1 MTGLRTTLPRLNAE
15 EFTENIPGLI
25 FAMFMALCGYAIW
38 TQFKPISALMW
49 SFLIGIA
56 ASNILEIPDKVS
68 KGLGYSSSSLLKL
81 SIALL
86 GLVTSASV
94 WLVVGV
100 GVINAIVIV
109 LFAFIT
115 SIILG
120 KRLGIS
126 NRLAILI
133 GVGTSICGA
142 SAIAAVAPAI
152 GAKEEEIGIAISGI
166 TLFGLIS
173 MFLYPYLFTNTA
185 VFDWFLG
192 NPMVYAIWV
201 GSGVH
206 ESAQVLV
213 AASTL
218 SPEYMQPALIIK
230 SIRIFM
236 IAPIVLASTFY
247 LNRLESEKG
256 KLTARVSVP
265 LFAIVFLVNSLVSA
279 GLSSVINPAFHGA
292 WIIAKTAL
300 KSSIIPFLLSIAFAG
315 VGSKVRFSDIAKVGL
330 KPFGFAALMSIMTG
344 VVALGMAVFIAPYI
358 A

>member
-1 MTGLRTTLPRLNAE
+1 MCGLRNDLPRFNAE
-15 EFTENIPGLI
+15 EFAENIPGLI
-25 FAMFMALCGYAIW
+25 FAMLMALCGYAIW
-38 TQFKPISALMW
+38 TLFKPISALMW
-49 SFLIGIA
+49 SFMFGIA
-56 ASNILEIPDKVS
+56 VSNTLEIPDRVR
-68 KGLGYSSSSLLKL
+68 KGLGYSSSSLLKV

-86 GLVTSASV
+86 GLVTSASI
-94 WLVVGV
+94 WLEVGIGAV
-100 GVINAIVIV
+100 NALVIV
-109 LFAFIT
+109 LFSFIT
-115 SIILG
+115 SITLG

-173 MFLYPYLFTNTA
+173 MFLYPYLFTNTS

-218 SPEYMQPALIIK
+218 SPDYMQPALIIK

-236 IAPIVLASTFY
+236 IAPIVVASTFY
-247 LNRLESEKG
+247 LNRAESKEG
-256 KLTARVSVP
+256 GLTAKVSVP
-265 LFAIVFLVNSLVSA
+265 LFAIVFLINSLISA
-279 GLSSVINPAFHGA
+279 GLNSVTNPAFHGA
-292 WIIAKTAL
+292 WTLA
-300 KSSIIPFLLSIAFAG
+300 
-315 VGSKVRFSDIAKVGL
+315 
-330 KPFGFAALMSIMTG
+330 
-344 VVALGMAVFIAPYI
+344 
-358 A
+358 

>member
-1 MTGLRTTLPRLNAE
+1 MLKYNAE
-15 EFTENIPGLI
+15 EFAENIPGLI

-49 SFLIGIA
+49 SFMFGIA
-56 ASNILEIPDKVS
+56 VSNTLEIPDRVR
-68 KGLGYSSSSLLKL
+68 KGLGYSSSDLLKV

-94 WLVVGV
+94 WLEVGI
-100 GVINAIVIV
+100 GAANALVIV
-109 LFAFIT
+109 LFSFIT
-115 SIILG
+115 SITLG
-120 KRLGIS
+120 KSIGIS

-173 MFLYPYLFTNTA
+173 MFLYPYLFTNTV

-218 SPEYMQPALIIK
+218 SPDYMQPALIIK

-236 IAPIVLASTFY
+236 IAPVVLASTFY
-247 LNRLESEKG
+247 LNREESKDG
-256 KLTARVSVP
+256 RLTAKISIP
-265 LFAIVFLVNSLVSA
+265 LFAIVFLANSLISA
-279 GLSSVINPAFHGA
+279 GLNSVTNPAFHGA
-292 WIIAKTAL
+292 WTLAQTVL
-300 KSSIIPFLLSIAFAG
+300 KSRIIPFLLSIAFAG
-315 VGSKVRFSDIAKVGL
+315 VGSKIRFSDIAKVGW
-330 KPFGFAALMSIMTG
+330 KPFGFAALMSIIAGAM
-344 VVALGMAVFIAPYI
+344 ALGMAVFIAPYI

>member
-1 MTGLRTTLPRLNAE
+1 MGTTLKFDTE
-15 EFTENIPGLI
+15 EFAENIPGLI

-49 SFLIGIA
+49 SFMFGIA
-56 ASNILEIPDKVS
+56 VSNTLEIPDRVR
-68 KGLGYSSSSLLKL
+68 KGLGYSSSNLLKV

-94 WLVVGV
+94 WLEVGIGAV
-100 GVINAIVIV
+100 NALVIV
-109 LFAFIT
+109 LFSFIT
-115 SIILG
+115 SITLG
-120 KRLGIS
+120 KRIGIS
-126 NRLAILI
+126 KRLAILI

-152 GAKEEEIGIAISGI
+152 RAKEEEIGIAISGI

-173 MFLYPYLFTNTA
+173 MFLYPYLFSNTV

-218 SPEYMQPALIIK
+218 SPDYMQPALIIK

-236 IAPIVLASTFY
+236 IAPVVLASTFY
-247 LNRLESEKG
+247 LNREESKEG
-256 KLTARVSVP
+256 KLTAKISIP
-265 LFAIVFLVNSLVSA
+265 LFAIIFLVNSLISA
-279 GLSSVINPAFHGA
+279 GLNSVTNPAFQGA
-292 WIIAKTAL
+292 WTLTQTGL

-315 VGSKVRFSDIAKVGL
+315 VGSKVRFSNISKVGW
-330 KPFGFAALMSIMTG
+330 KPFGFAALMSIIAG
-344 VVALGMAVFIAPYI
+344 AVALGMAVFIAPYI

>member
-1 MTGLRTTLPRLNAE
+1 MPRFNAE
-15 EFTENIPGLI
+15 EFAENIPGLV

-38 TQFKPISALMW
+38 TQFKPISSLMW
-49 SFLIGIA
+49 SFMIGIA
-56 ASNILEIPDKVS
+56 TSNILELPDNVRM
-68 KGLGYSSSSLLKL
+68 GLGYSSSSLLKVA
-81 SIALL
+81 IALL

-94 WLVVGV
+94 WFEVGV
-100 GVINAIVIV
+100 GAFNAIVIV

-115 SIILG
+115 SLALG

-142 SAIAAVAPAI
+142 SAIAATAPAI

-185 VFDWFLG
+185 VFDWLLG

-247 LNRLESEKG
+247 LNRAEEG
-256 KLTARVSVP
+256 KLTAKVSLP
-265 LFAIVFLVNSLVSA
+265 LFAIVFLVNSLISA
-279 GLSSVINPAFHGA
+279 GLNTVANPVFHGA
-292 WIIAKTAL
+292 WVIVKAGL

-315 VGSKVRFSDIAKVGL
+315 VGSKVRFSDIAKVGW
-330 KPFGFAALMSIMTG
+330 KPFGFAALMSIMAG

>member
-1 MTGLRTTLPRLNAE
+1 MSNLVNATLGFNTE
-15 EFTENIPGLI
+15 EFAENIPGLV
-25 FAMFMALCGYAIW
+25 FAMFMALGGYAIW
-38 TQFKPISALMW
+38 TLFKPISALMW
-49 SFLIGIA
+49 SFMFGIA
-56 ASNILEIPDKVS
+56 VSNTLEIPDRVS
-68 KGLGYSSSSLLKL
+68 KGLGYSSSSLLKI

-94 WLVVGV
+94 WFEVGIGAV
-100 GVINAIVIV
+100 NAIVIV

-115 SIILG
+115 SLTLG

-173 MFLYPYLFTNTA
+173 MFLYPYLFTNTV

-247 LNRLESEKG
+247 LNRADSNEG
-256 KLTARVSVP
+256 KLTAKVSVP
-265 LFAIVFLVNSLVSA
+265 LFAIVFLVNSLISA
-279 GLSSVINPAFHGA
+279 GLNTVTNPAFHGA
-292 WIIAKTAL
+292 WIIVKTGL

-315 VGSKVRFSDIAKVGL
+315 VGSKVRFKDIAKVGW
-330 KPFGFAALMSIMTG
+330 KPFGFAALMSIMAG
-344 VVALGMAVFIAPYI
+344 AVALGMAVFIAPYI

>member
-1 MTGLRTTLPRLNAE
+1 MLKDNAE
-15 EFTENIPGLI
+15 EFAENIPGLI

-49 SFLIGIA
+49 SFMFGIA
-56 ASNILEIPDKVS
+56 VSNTLEIPDRVR
-68 KGLGYSSSSLLKL
+68 KGLGYSSSDLLKV

-94 WLVVGV
+94 WLEVGI
-100 GVINAIVIV
+100 GAANALVIV
-109 LFAFIT
+109 LFSFIT
-115 SIILG
+115 SITLG
-120 KRLGIS
+120 KRIGIS

-152 GAKEEEIGIAISGI
+152 GAKKEEIGIAISGI

-173 MFLYPYLFTNTA
+173 MFLYPYLFTNTV

-218 SPEYMQPALIIK
+218 SPDYMQPALIIK

-236 IAPIVLASTFY
+236 IAPVVLASTFY
-247 LNRLESEKG
+247 LNREESKDG
-256 KLTARVSVP
+256 RLTTKISIP
-265 LFAIVFLVNSLVSA
+265 LFAIIFLANSLISA
-279 GLSSVINPAFHGA
+279 GLNSVTNTSFHGTWTLA
-292 WIIAKTAL
+292 QTVL

-315 VGSKVRFSDIAKVGL
+315 VGSKIRFSDIAKVGW
-330 KPFGFAALMSIMTG
+330 KPFGFAALMSIIAG
-344 VVALGMAVFIAPYI
+344 SVALGMAVFIAPYI

>member
-1 MTGLRTTLPRLNAE
+1 VSPTSKFNTE
-15 EFTENIPGLI
+15 EFSENIPGLI
-25 FAMFMALCGYAIW
+25 FAMVMALGGYAIW
-38 TQFKPISALMW
+38 TLFKPISALMW
-49 SFLIGIA
+49 SFMFGIA
-56 ASNILEIPDKVS
+56 VSNTLEIPERVT
-68 KGLGYSSSSLLKL
+68 KGLGYSSSSLLKI

-94 WLVVGV
+94 WLEVGIGAV
-100 GVINAIVIV
+100 NAIVIV

-115 SIILG
+115 SLTLG

-142 SAIAAVAPAI
+142 SAI

-173 MFLYPYLFTNTA
+173 MFLYPYLFTNTV

-192 NPMVYAIWV
+192 NPNVYAIWV

-236 IAPIVLASTFY
+236 IAPIILASTFY
-247 LNRLESEKG
+247 LNRAESEEG
-256 KLTARVSVP
+256 KLTTKVSVP
-265 LFAIVFLVNSLVSA
+265 LFAIVFIANSLISA
-279 GLSSVINPAFHGA
+279 GLNTVTNPAFQGA
-292 WIIAKTAL
+292 WALVQTGL
-300 KSSIIPFLLSIAFAG
+300 KSTVIPFLLSIAFAG
-315 VGSKVRFSDIAKVGL
+315 VGSKVRFSDIAKVGW
-330 KPFGFAALMSIMTG
+330 KPFGFAALMSIMAG
-344 VVALGMAVFIAPYI
+344 AVALGMAVFIAPYI

>member
-1 MTGLRTTLPRLNAE
+1 VSKLVSATSKFNTE
-15 EFTENIPGLI
+15 EFSENIPGLI
-25 FAMFMALCGYAIW
+25 FAMAMALCGYAIW
-38 TQFKPISALMW
+38 TLFKPISALMW
-49 SFLIGIA
+49 SFMFGIA
-56 ASNILEIPDKVS
+56 VSNTLEIPERVS
-68 KGLGYSSSSLLKL
+68 KGLGYSSSSLLKI

-94 WLVVGV
+94 WLEVGIGAV
-100 GVINAIVIV
+100 NAIVIV

-115 SIILG
+115 SLTLG

-173 MFLYPYLFTNTA
+173 MFLYPYLFTNTV

-192 NPMVYAIWV
+192 NPNVYAIWV

-236 IAPIVLASTFY
+236 IAPIILASTFY
-247 LNRLESEKG
+247 LNRAESEEG
-256 KLTARVSVP
+256 KLTAKVSVP
-265 LFAIVFLVNSLVSA
+265 LFAIVFLANSLISA
-279 GLSSVINPAFHGA
+279 GLNTVTNPAFQGSWA
-292 WIIAKTAL
+292 LVQTGL
-300 KSSIIPFLLSIAFAG
+300 KSTVIPFLLSIAFAG
-315 VGSKVRFSDIAKVGL
+315 VGSKVRFSDIAKVGW

-344 VVALGMAVFIAPYI
+344 AVALGMAVFIAPYI